1 MGRAAADNRSKSDRI
16 AELNAA
22 TPRAG
27 SAIGKHCSSSSC
39 SLAMKAFLLGFQ
51 RGYSLL
57 RKRIPPLTLPP
68 AGGISFAPV
77 RTRRSLSLKKKI
89 SLLTISIF
97 DNILS
102 SRISNIDKRR
112 LTMAREKFSTLTEQM
127 FYILLCLREE
137 CCGMDV
143 MARVNE
149 LTGGRVA
156 VGPGTLYN
164 LLEQFLAAGYIV
176 ETRAEGR
183 RRSYQLTAEGKT
195 LLQNEVERLQAQ
207 VRDYEKLFER

>member
-1 MGRAAADNRSKSDRI
+1 
-16 AELNAA
+16 
-22 TPRAG
+22 
-27 SAIGKHCSSSSC
+27 
-39 SLAMKAFLLGFQ
+39 
-51 RGYSLL
+51 
-57 RKRIPPLTLPP
+57 
-68 AGGISFAPV
+68 
-77 RTRRSLSLKKKI
+77 
-89 SLLTISIF
+89 
-97 DNILS
+97 
-102 SRISNIDKRR
+102 
-112 LTMAREKFSTLTEQM
+112 MAREKFSTLTEQM

-149 LTGGRVA
+149 LTGGSVA
-156 VGPGTLYN
+156 VGPGTVSN

-183 RRSYQLTAEGKT
+183 RRSYQLTAEGET

>member
-1 MGRAAADNRSKSDRI
+1 
-16 AELNAA
+16 
-22 TPRAG
+22 
-27 SAIGKHCSSSSC
+27 
-39 SLAMKAFLLGFQ
+39 
-51 RGYSLL
+51 
-57 RKRIPPLTLPP
+57 
-68 AGGISFAPV
+68 
-77 RTRRSLSLKKKI
+77 
-89 SLLTISIF
+89 
-97 DNILS
+97 
-102 SRISNIDKRR
+102 
-112 LTMAREKFSTLTEQM
+112 MAREKFSTLTEQM

-149 LTGGRVA
+149 LTGGGVA
-156 VGPGTLYN
+156 VGPGPLYN

-183 RRSYQLTAEGKT
+183 RRSYQLTAEGET

>member
-1 MGRAAADNRSKSDRI
+1 M
-16 AELNAA
+16 
-22 TPRAG
+22 
-27 SAIGKHCSSSSC
+27 
-39 SLAMKAFLLGFQ
+39 
-51 RGYSLL
+51 
-57 RKRIPPLTLPP
+57 
-68 AGGISFAPV
+68 
-77 RTRRSLSLKKKI
+77 KKKI

-102 SRISNIDKRR
+102 SRISNIDKRGP
-112 LTMAREKFSTLTEQM
+112 TMAREKFSTLTEQM

-164 LLEQFLAAGYIV
+164 LLEQFLVAGYIV

>member
-1 MGRAAADNRSKSDRI
+1 
-16 AELNAA
+16 
-22 TPRAG
+22 
-27 SAIGKHCSSSSC
+27 
-39 SLAMKAFLLGFQ
+39 
-51 RGYSLL
+51 
-57 RKRIPPLTLPP
+57 
-68 AGGISFAPV
+68 
-77 RTRRSLSLKKKI
+77 
-89 SLLTISIF
+89 
-97 DNILS
+97 
-102 SRISNIDKRR
+102 
-112 LTMAREKFSTLTEQM
+112 MAREKFSTLTEQM

-164 LLEQFLAAGYIV
+164 LLDQFLAAGYIV

-195 LLQNEVERLQAQ
+195 LLQNEVERLQMQ
-207 VRDYEKLFER
+207 VRDYRAIFEG

>member
-1 MGRAAADNRSKSDRI
+1 
-16 AELNAA
+16 
-22 TPRAG
+22 
-27 SAIGKHCSSSSC
+27 
-39 SLAMKAFLLGFQ
+39 
-51 RGYSLL
+51 
-57 RKRIPPLTLPP
+57 
-68 AGGISFAPV
+68 
-77 RTRRSLSLKKKI
+77 
-89 SLLTISIF
+89 
-97 DNILS
+97 
-102 SRISNIDKRR
+102 
-112 LTMAREKFSTLTEQM
+112 MAREKFSTLTEQM

-143 MARVNE
+143 MTRVNE

-176 ETRAEGR
+176 ETRAGGR
-183 RRSYQLTAEGKT
+183 RRSYQLTAEGET

>member
-1 MGRAAADNRSKSDRI
+1 
-16 AELNAA
+16 
-22 TPRAG
+22 
-27 SAIGKHCSSSSC
+27 
-39 SLAMKAFLLGFQ
+39 
-51 RGYSLL
+51 
-57 RKRIPPLTLPP
+57 
-68 AGGISFAPV
+68 
-77 RTRRSLSLKKKI
+77 
-89 SLLTISIF
+89 
-97 DNILS
+97 
-102 SRISNIDKRR
+102 
-112 LTMAREKFSTLTEQM
+112 MAREKFSTLTEQM

-143 MARVNE
+143 MTRVNE

-183 RRSYQLTAEGKT
+183 RRSYQLTAEGET

-207 VRDYEKLFER
+207 VRDYERLFER

>member
-1 MGRAAADNRSKSDRI
+1 
-16 AELNAA
+16 
-22 TPRAG
+22 
-27 SAIGKHCSSSSC
+27 
-39 SLAMKAFLLGFQ
+39 
-51 RGYSLL
+51 
-57 RKRIPPLTLPP
+57 
-68 AGGISFAPV
+68 
-77 RTRRSLSLKKKI
+77 
-89 SLLTISIF
+89 
-97 DNILS
+97 
-102 SRISNIDKRR
+102 
-112 LTMAREKFSTLTEQM
+112 MAREKFSTLTEQM

-156 VGPGTLYN
+156 AGPGTLYN

-183 RRSYQLTAEGKT
+183 RRSYQITAEGET

>member
-1 MGRAAADNRSKSDRI
+1 
-16 AELNAA
+16 
-22 TPRAG
+22 
-27 SAIGKHCSSSSC
+27 
-39 SLAMKAFLLGFQ
+39 
-51 RGYSLL
+51 
-57 RKRIPPLTLPP
+57 
-68 AGGISFAPV
+68 
-77 RTRRSLSLKKKI
+77 
-89 SLLTISIF
+89 
-97 DNILS
+97 
-102 SRISNIDKRR
+102 
-112 LTMAREKFSTLTEQM
+112 MAREKFSTLTEQM

-143 MARVNE
+143 MTRVNE

-183 RRSYQLTAEGKT
+183 RRSYQLTAGGET